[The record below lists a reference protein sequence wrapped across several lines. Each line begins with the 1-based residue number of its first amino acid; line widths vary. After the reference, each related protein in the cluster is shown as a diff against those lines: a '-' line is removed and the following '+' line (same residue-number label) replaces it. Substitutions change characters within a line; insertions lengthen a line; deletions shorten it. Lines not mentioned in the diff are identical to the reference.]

1 MGYKTILVH
10 CDAGKAVAKR
20 LDVAVD
26 LAKRFDAHLV
36 GVHASPP
43 FEAPMSFEGGGF
55 PMDSFY
61 RAYED
66 TATADEKVAAAAF
79 EKATKGKPFAAEWRV
94 ANGYSD
100 AELTVQSRYAD
111 LVVLGQSNDDNPETQ
126 ADLPEAVALSTGR
139 PVLVVPHVGTKK
151 APGKK
156 VMLCWNASREAARA
170 AADALPFLK
179 AAEKVVVLVV
189 EPKSTNEGH
198 GAEPGADVALWLTRH
213 GVKVDVQREVAADAD
228 IGNVILSRA
237 ADLDIDMIVMGV
249 YGHSRVREFVMG
261 GASRTLLQSMTVP
274 VFMAH

>member
-10 CDAGKAVAKR
+10 CDASKTVAHH

-26 LAKRFDAHLV
+26 VAKRFDARLV
-36 GVHASPP
+36 GVHARPP
-43 FEAPMSFEGGGF
+43 FEAPFSFEGGSF
-55 PMDSFY
+55 PMDTFY

-66 TATADEKVAAAAF
+66 AASADEKAAAAAF
-79 EKATKGKPFAAEWRV
+79 EKSTKGKSLATEWRI
-94 ANGYSD
+94 ANGFSD
-100 AELTVQSRYAD
+100 DQLAVQSRYAD
-111 LVVLGQSNDDNPETQ
+111 LIVVGQAADDSPEIQ
-126 ADLPEAVALSTGR
+126 ADLPETVALSTGR
-139 PVLVVPHVGTKK
+139 PVLVVPHIGVKK

-156 VMLCWNASREAARA
+156 IMLCWNASREAARA

-189 EPKSTNEGH
+189 EPKSSSDGH
-198 GAEPGADVALWLTRH
+198 GAEPGADVALWLSRH
-213 GVKVDVQREVAADAD
+213 GVKVDVQREVAPDAD
-228 IGNVILSRA
+228 IGAVILSRA

-274 VFMAH
+274 VLMAH